1 MSVSAFFNS
10 TKRAAF
16 RRVMAAS
23 IAFAALV
30 GTAACGSTAGDAS
43 SSSQSDEKISVIA
56 SINQWGSVAR
66 DLGGDKV
73 SVTSIMTNTNVEA
86 HDYEPTSSDVA
97 KFTSAKVVVVNGA
110 DYDPWASKAA
120 SSTDATLVNAAE
132 AGGKKSGD
140 NPHVWFSASV
150 RTAAAD
156 AITKAYEKA
165 LPSQKSYF
173 ADLNTQ
179 WKAKE
184 QKLEAT
190 IKQSSST
197 LKGVDYAATES
208 VAWYL
213 ADDLGMND
221 ITPSGYAQASA
232 NESEPS
238 PADIKD
244 YQEALAGG
252 KIKLLVF
259 NEQEADSVTNQIT
272 SAAKK
277 NNVPIVNLTEQMPK
291 QYTDLLDWMNA
302 LVSDFAK
309 SIK

>member
-1 MSVSAFFNS
+1 M
-10 TKRAAF
+10 KRIL
-16 RRVMAAS
+16 AAS
-23 IAFAALV
+23 VAIAALAGV
-30 GTAACGSTAGDAS
+30 SACGSSANEASSSDAS
-43 SSSQSDEKISVIA
+43 SDSKISVIA

-73 SVTSIMTNTNVEA
+73 NVTSIMTNTNVEA
-86 HDYEPTSSDVA
+86 HDYEPSTSDVA

-110 DYDPWASKAA
+110 DYDPWATKAA
-120 SSTDATLVNAAE
+120 SSTKATLVDAAE

-140 NPHVWFSASV
+140 NPHVWFSAAV

-165 LPSQKSYF
+165 MPDQKTYF
-173 ADLNTQ
+173 AGLNTE

-190 IKQSSST
+190 IKESST
-197 LKGVDYAATES
+197 KLKGVNYAATES

-213 ADDLGMND
+213 ADDLGMKD
-221 ITPSGYAQASA
+221 VTPSGYAQASA

-238 PADIKD
+238 PADITA
-244 YQEALAGG
+244 YQQALGTG
-252 KIKLLVF
+252 DIKMLVF
-259 NEQEADSVTNQIT
+259 NSQEADSVTDQIT

-277 NNVPIVNLTEQMPK
+277 NNVPIVDLTEQMPK
-291 QYTDLLDWMNA
+291 QYNDLLDWMNA

-309 SIK
+309 SVE

>member
-1 MSVSAFFNS
+1 MSLSAFFNS
-10 TKRAAF
+10 TRGTAAKRVLAAC
-16 RRVMAAS
+16 VA
-23 IAFAALV
+23 IAALS
-30 GTAACGSTAGDAS
+30 GTAACGSAANTATS
-43 SSSQSDEKISVIA
+43 STSSDSKISVIA

-66 DLGGDKV
+66 DLGGNKV
-73 SVTSIMTNTNVEA
+73 DVTSIMTNTNVEA
-86 HDYEPTSSDVA
+86 HEYEPTSSDIA

-120 SSTDATLVNAAE
+120 SSTKATLVNAAE
-132 AGGKKSGD
+132 TDGKKSGD
-140 NPHVWFSASV
+140 NPHVWFSAAV
-150 RTAAAD
+150 RSSAAD

-165 LPSQKSYF
+165 MPEQKSYF
-173 ADLNTQ
+173 AGLNTE

-190 IKQSSST
+190 IKQSSSK
-197 LKGVDYAATES
+197 LKGTNYAATES

-221 ITPSGYAQASA
+221 VTPSGYAQASA

-238 PADIKD
+238 PADIKE
-244 YQEALAGG
+244 YQEALATGN
-252 KIKLLVF
+252 IKMLVF
-259 NEQEADSVTNQIT
+259 NSQEADSVTDQIT

-302 LVSDFAK
+302 LVTSFAN
-309 SIK
+309 SIE